1 MFIAYVA
8 INFISTY
15 FYETTLTMSQI
26 TIDNRPYDLDTLSD
40 DAKAQLQS
48 LQFVDAELA
57 RLQAQAAVLQ
67 TARMA
72 YSKALQAALPSVLEQ
87 AQASETMKFN

>member
-1 MFIAYVA
+1 M
-8 INFISTY
+8 
-15 FYETTLTMSQI
+15 TTI
-26 TIDNRPYDLDTLSD
+26 KIDNQDYDLDTLSPE
-40 DAKAQLQS
+40 ARAQLQS

-72 YSKALQAALPSVLEQ
+72 YAKGLNEALPMLP
-87 AQASETMKFN
+87 AGETMKLN

>member
-1 MFIAYVA
+1 MP
-8 INFISTY
+8 N
-15 FYETTLTMSQI
+15 I
-26 TIDNRPYDLDTLSD
+26 TIDNHPYDLDTLSD
-40 DAKAQLQS
+40 DARAQLQM

-72 YSKALQAALPSVLEQ
+72 YSKALQAALP
-87 AQASETMKFN
+87 APFAGDTMKFN

>member
-1 MFIAYVA
+1 MPTIK
-8 INFISTY
+8 
-15 FYETTLTMSQI
+15 
-26 TIDNRPYDLDTLSD
+26 IDNQDYDLDTLSI

-72 YSKALQAALPSVLEQ
+72 YSKALQAALPSVL
-87 AQASETMKFN
+87 